1 MVETRVYADSSQPL
15 ASLLFLFLPFPCSH
29 SKSAPR
35 TALPKHFPPLNPLQ
49 EVTKLLTSQKLIM
62 KFFSHVCMYLYLG
75 CWQHCQNTRKKTLKR
90 HWYLLRRHFLFLF
103 DSCCCCCCQLKVN
116 VYSITHCSSDSN
128 FNTDKMQKVVDF
140 CFSCVSLTCS
150 LLLLVPSSTGCSL

>member
-1 MVETRVYADSSQPL
+1 MQPL
-15 ASLLFLFLPFPCSH
+15 KISTKDSATQTLSTFKPSPRSHKIVNITKANYEVLFTCLYVFILGLL
-29 SKSAPR
+29 
-35 TALPKHFPPLNPLQ
+35 TALSKYKKKNF
-49 EVTKLLTSQKLIM
+49 
-62 KFFSHVCMYLYLG
+62 
-75 CWQHCQNTRKKTLKR
+75 KKTLVFT
-90 HWYLLRRHFLFLF
+90 HFLFLF
-103 DSCCCCCCQLKVN
+103 DRFCCCCCQLKVN